1 MRFVQELRQKLQ
13 SALRRFCDV
22 TGDYSK
28 GVFLRISSCGC
39 VPSCSDDKKVKEREK
54 EREREWKT
62 ERKDEKRK

>member
-39 VPSCSDDKKVKEREK
+39 VPSCSDDKKG
-54 EREREWKT
+54 ERERMED
-62 ERKDEKRK
+62 RKKG